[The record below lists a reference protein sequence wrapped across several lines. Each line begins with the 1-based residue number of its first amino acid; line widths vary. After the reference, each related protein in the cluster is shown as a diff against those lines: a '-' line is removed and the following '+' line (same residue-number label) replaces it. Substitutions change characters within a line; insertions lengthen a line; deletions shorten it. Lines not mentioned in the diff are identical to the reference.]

1 MLYPTELR
9 GHAEREAPD
18 RECTIPALAET
29 DARDRRRCGM
39 LGGRESGVRRRRFS
53 FEVRVVLVVYGLVI
67 AVLFVLA
74 LGRFLN

>member
-1 MLYPTELR
+1 
-9 GHAEREAPD
+9 
-18 RECTIPALAET
+18 
-29 DARDRRRCGM
+29 M
-39 LGGRESGVRRRRFS
+39 LGGLESAVLRRRFS